1 MASGPVAGLGGAIG
15 GRREP
20 KREIEEVARATERS
34 ATWVFGVT
42 AKASPR
48 RGGRDEPGGRLADR
62 VYGQVLAFIIEQNLS
77 QGDRLPSEHE
87 LSGLTAV
94 SRPIVR
100 EALTRLQADGLIE
113 SRRGAGSFVRQRPP
127 EHRIQHLLPAQV
139 RARLDTFDVRI
150 AVEPVA
156 ARLAAQHRSE
166 PELEAIKEAMGAL
179 VASLAAG
186 EPAGDLDLRFHR
198 AIATASRNPMFL
210 LTLDA
215 LNSQVA
221 GLIVP
226 SLALIAGEAH
236 ERTQRVGMEH
246 VAIVEAIVRGE
257 SEVAETAMRLHLL
270 RARRRAIEMR
280 W

>member
-1 MASGPVAGLGGAIG
+1 M
-15 GRREP
+15 
-20 KREIEEVARATERS
+20 S
-34 ATWVFGVT
+34 AM
-42 AKASPR
+42 R
-48 RGGRDEPGGRLADR
+48 RGAGGEPGGRLADR

-100 EALTRLQADGLIE
+100 EALMRLQADGLIE

-139 RARLDTFDVRI
+139 RSRLDTFDVRI

-166 PELEAIKEAMGAL
+166 AELQVIKDAMGAL
-179 VASLAAG
+179 VASLAAAA
-186 EPAGDLDLRFHR
+186 PAGDLDLRFHR

-215 LNSQVA
+215 LNAQVD

-226 SLALIAGEAH
+226 SLALITGGIQ
-236 ERTQRVGMEH
+236 ERTKRVELEH
-246 VAIVEAIVRGE
+246 VDIVDAIERGE
-257 SEVAETAMRLHLL
+257 PEVAETAMRLHLL